1 MSGKTRKLDFS
12 KDIAAVAT
20 PELKTIDMGMPRP
33 WRIALNLVEYQMQMI
48 FDLTNPVTIGRASPE
63 SGYNPDIDLGAY
75 AGSDRGVSRDHLI
88 MKLEGDRV
96 VIVDNQS
103 ANGTKLNGEW
113 LEAGESYPLRHGDDL
128 QLGLLQLRVE
138 LLTNPFG

>member
-75 AGSDRGVSRDHLI
+75 AGSDRGVSRVQGAPELVRRRT
-88 MKLEGDRV
+88 DR
-96 VIVDNQS
+96 
-103 ANGTKLNGEW
+103 GG
-113 LEAGESYPLRHGDDL
+113 PLRGRPRA
-128 QLGLLQLRVE
+128 QGPRRRRE
-138 LLTNPFG
+138 LAVRPDRRSA